1 MFSWFKRKW
10 KKLFCKKGTSSQ
22 IQEEI
27 YEEGLSE
34 TRLLTSDEMEELE
47 RMMRESEKNEKDD
60 SDWYSV

>member
-10 KKLFCKKGTSSQ
+10 KKLFCKKETSSQ

>member
-1 MFSWFKRKW
+1 MFSWFKRRW
-10 KKLFCKKGTSSQ
+10 KKIFCKKGTFSQ